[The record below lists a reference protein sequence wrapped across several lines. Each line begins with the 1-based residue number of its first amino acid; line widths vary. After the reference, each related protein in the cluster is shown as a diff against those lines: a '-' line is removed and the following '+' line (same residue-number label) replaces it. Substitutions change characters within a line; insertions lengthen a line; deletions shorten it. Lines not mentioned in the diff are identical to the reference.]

1 MAKKQRNKEKD
12 QQANERLF
20 AQSLAQRYPI
30 YEDGRNVVGFL
41 KIMRNELAD
50 RISDLLRG
58 HSRAMQGEIADCI
71 RIYVV
76 YRDIDLTGVRHVD
89 DELLEI
95 FEQFDSYIY

>member
-41 KIMRNELAD
+41 KIMSNELTE
-50 RISDLLRG
+50 RITDLLRG
-58 HSRAMQGEIADCI
+58 HSREMQGEIADCI